1 MLTSISYFLYTR
13 TRTTR
18 TPQTNIDVS
27 MRFPARLL
35 ESKADYNTFQLKNR
49 KVHYDAD
56 PFLGLQLYTICP
68 HLHSC
73 THIKGSSEYFECKSL
88 IFIINCKFNSIPL
101 YIQNP
106 VVMCDTSP
114 WLFFVVFHLLYVQ
127 FALAYLRFQSC
138 TINNNT
144 FCINCSVVPAVV
156 FGCYHCQCC
165 VCCD

>member
-1 MLTSISYFLYTR
+1 M
-13 TRTTR
+13 
-18 TPQTNIDVS
+18 
-27 MRFPARLL
+27 
-35 ESKADYNTFQLKNR
+35 
-49 KVHYDAD
+49 HYDAD

-101 YIQNP
+101 YTQNP
-106 VVMCDTSP
+106 VVMCDTFP

-127 FALAYLRFQSC
+127 FALAYLRFQFC

-156 FGCYHCQCC
+156 LGAITVSVVYVVINFIALLHYLMTVVFC
-165 VCCD
+165 VVMQ